1 LKLAPSLKILSLG
14 FVLFCVAPAYGA
26 NVARSAGTR
35 GAEFLRIDV
44 GARHVAMGGTYAAYG
59 YDVFSL
65 HGQPSAIAAR
75 SGYEVGFQH
84 NEWVQGI
91 NQEYGGVQGPIGSG
105 RWAITANGL
114 GASNIERTSDDA
126 FGRFGAVNGTFGVQ
140 DLAVALHYARPINTR
155 TSAGIALRYIRSSID
170 NISADGF
177 GVDVGGRFAVSDRF
191 TVGASVTNA
200 GQGLKFLRDRSDLP
214 ITARLGGAYNFGR
227 VTVAS
232 DLVYAEDDNLEGAF
246 GAEWRVVE
254 MLALRAGYKTQAA
267 DDLDEGLTA
276 GLGLNF
282 SGISLDYAYAPFGVL
297 GESHRVSGAVSF

>member
-1 LKLAPSLKILSLG
+1 M
-14 FVLFCVAPAYGA
+14 
-26 NVARSAGTR
+26 
-35 GAEFLRIDV
+35 

-59 YDVFSL
+59 YDVFTL
-65 HGQPSAIAAR
+65 HGQPAAIASR

-91 NQEYGGVQGPIGSG
+91 NQEYGGVQGPIGAG
-105 RWAITANGL
+105 RWAITGNGL

-140 DLAVALHYARPINTR
+140 DIAVALHYARPLNSR
-155 TSAGIALRYIRSSID
+155 SSVGVAVRYIRSRID
-170 NISADGF
+170 NVSADGF
-177 GVDVGGRFAVSDRF
+177 GVDVGGRFAVSDQL
-191 TVGASVTNA
+191 TLGASVTNA

-232 DLVYAEDDNLEGAF
+232 DLVYAEEDDLEGTV
-246 GAEWRVVE
+246 GAEWRVVD
-254 MLALRAGYKTQAA
+254 MLALRVGFKSQAA

-282 SGISLDYAYAPFGVL
+282 SGITLDYAYAPFGVL